1 MHEKGA
7 EQTVPSNWEEQQSTH
22 DLVYDNADE
31 EPELHFRTYI
41 AIAAM
46 FLLNLTQVFALQ
58 GPPVVV
64 RDRTPWAS
72 RHTETI
78 KQST

>member
-1 MHEKGA
+1 MDEKGA
-7 EQTVPSNWEEQQSTH
+7 EQIAPSDEEEQQSTR

-31 EPELHFRTYI
+31 EPELHLRTYI
-41 AIAAM
+41 AVAAM

-64 RDRTPWAS
+64 RDRPL
-72 RHTETI
+72 
-78 KQST
+78 

>member
-1 MHEKGA
+1 MDEKGA
-7 EQTVPSNWEEQQSTH
+7 EQIAPSDEEEQQSTR

-64 RDRTPWAS
+64 RDLTL
-72 RHTETI
+72 
-78 KQST
+78 

>member
-1 MHEKGA
+1 MHEKRA
-7 EQTVPSNWEEQQSTH
+7 EQIAQADGEEQQVTR
-22 DLVYDNADE
+22 DLVYKNADE
-31 EPELHFRTYI
+31 EPDLHLRTYI

-64 RDRTPWAS
+64 RGRTL
-72 RHTETI
+72 
-78 KQST
+78 